1 MAAKAVAAELLD
13 IDGREVRVTNPHK
26 VYFPVAGVT
35 KLDLVNYYLAVA
47 DAALRAIGRRPL
59 VLKRY
64 VNGIAGE
71 GFYQKRAPAKRPD
84 WVRTVELTF
93 PSGRTAHELVISER
107 AQLVWIT
114 NLGNIDL
121 HPHPVR
127 EDDLDHPDELRIDL
141 DPGPGVPW
149 QTVREVA
156 QIVREVLAE
165 HGLTGWPKT
174 TGSRGLHVYVRLH
187 REWGFGEVRRAAL
200 AVSREV
206 ERRAPGR
213 ATSKWWK
220 EEREGVFL
228 DYNQNA
234 KDRTVAAAYSVRPL
248 PEARVSAPLSWDE
261 VPACDPADFTIRT
274 VPRRLAERGDL
285 AAGLDASPGSLAG
298 LLELAERHEAEG
310 LGGDAPWPPH
320 FRRRRGEPTRV
331 APSRAATSAASES
344 AAAAALRGAAV
355 RGAEAARGVE
365 VARDAEAAPGTI
377 AGRQQTT
384 TSGPAA
390 RSGATRNADTAATA
404 ASSVAL
410 AAGPTA
416 AAPASPAAVSSATSG
431 AAPAASASP
440 AAAATGR
447 RRSKMPLI
455 VVAKA
460 RTEADALAGLERWKR
475 RHPDAA
481 AHLEG
486 TDVLTDA
493 MRGRSSTWTRI
504 RVNLRHVP
512 EAEQPPAEA
521 PDPDYDPWRDHG

>member
-1 MAAKAVAAELLD
+1 MAAKAAAAELLD

-26 VYFPVAGVT
+26 VYFPAAGVT
-35 KLDLVNYYLAVA
+35 KLDLVRYYLAVA
-47 DAALRAIGRRPL
+47 DGALRAIGRRPL

-64 VNGIAGE
+64 VNGIEGE

-107 AQLVWIT
+107 AQLAWIT

-141 DPGPGVPW
+141 DPGPGVSW

-165 HGLTGWPKT
+165 HELTGWPKT

-187 REWGFGEVRRAAL
+187 RQWGFGEVRRAAL

-248 PEARVSAPLSWDE
+248 PEARVSAPLSWEE
-261 VPACDPADFTIRT
+261 VPDCAPADFTIRSMSG
-274 VPRRLAERGDL
+274 RLAERGDL
-285 AAGLDASPGSLAG
+285 AAGLDATPGSLAG
-298 LLELAERHEAEG
+298 LLELARRHEAEG

-320 FRRRRGEPTRV
+320 FRRRRGEPRRV
-331 APSRAATSAASES
+331 APSRAADP
-344 AAAAALRGAAV
+344 AAAASSTGSPESDV
-355 RGAEAARGVE
+355 
-365 VARDAEAAPGTI
+365 APG
-377 AGRQQTT
+377 GL
-384 TSGPAA
+384 
-390 RSGATRNADTAATA
+390 GATAGAGTASPAQETPE
-404 ASSVAL
+404 S
-410 AAGPTA
+410 
-416 AAPASPAAVSSATSG
+416 PASPGTK
-431 AAPAASASP
+431 PAR
-440 AAAATGR
+440 ATGR

-460 RTEADALAGLERWKR
+460 RTEADALAGLERWKQ
-475 RHPDAA
+475 RHPDAVRHLQA
-481 AHLEG
+481 A
-486 TDVLTDA
+486 DVLTDA

-512 EAEQPPAEA
+512 EAERPPAEA
-521 PDPDYDPWRDHG
+521 PDPDYDPWRDREGPKR